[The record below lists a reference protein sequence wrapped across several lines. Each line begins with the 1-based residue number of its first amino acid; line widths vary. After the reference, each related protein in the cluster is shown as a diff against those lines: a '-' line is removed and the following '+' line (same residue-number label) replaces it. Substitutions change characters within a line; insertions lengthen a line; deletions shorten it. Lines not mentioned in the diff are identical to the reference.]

1 MFSLAYRD
9 VQQIV
14 GSILFSGFPRVLTV
28 GFTQMLQH
36 WDVTSAFVEVLAV
49 TDGEPEELSSFFP
62 YCRQTKEHASERGAQ
77 SVRVATTTA
86 TATSALPAAAP
97 PAARRASARC
107 TGRSRAPNGIG
118 LGEEGREQG
127 GREEGESLVAEEG
140 GGGVSGAFSAVPVID
155 VFVARWS
162 IFVSLFLC
170 SFLPFPRSDRG
181 RPTLLLHPRCVENCP
196 DEECAAAAALTVRFG
211 GFDSRI
217 HFKKIES
224 RNF

>member
-14 GSILFSGFPRVLTV
+14 GSILFSGFLRVLTV

-118 LGEEGREQG
+118 LGEEGREQR
-127 GREEGESLVAEEG
+127 GREG
-140 GGGVSGAFSAVPVID
+140 GGGVTCGGGG
-155 VFVARWS
+155 RWRRERRLFGRTCDRRFCGS
-162 IFVSLFLC
+162 VVHFCLSLSLFL
-170 SFLPFPRSDRG
+170 SPFSP
-181 RPTLLLHPRCVENCP
+181 L
-196 DEECAAAAALTVRFG
+196 
-211 GFDSRI
+211 
-217 HFKKIES
+217 
-224 RNF
+224 